1 GSRGVLRGRFAAATG
16 GQRKAQRHGQGHAGA
31 LAATTAGRARTHV
44 LVCVVHL
51 LVSPLC
57 DLIQANAAS
66 PSREAAARMIVAMAP
81 AVASGGSLADAE
93 AGEDVA
99 EQGIGIDPAGD
110 AAQRIVRQSERL
122 RGQFELTGI
131 EPSPG
136 ISKLSLCLPQG
147 LDMARPRGE
156 LAAAG
161 VFPG

>member
-1 GSRGVLRGRFAAATG
+1 FRRLRRGGSGRRRAIRRGVRYPGSRGVLRGRFAAATG

-66 PSREAAARMIVAMAP
+66 PSRAAAARMIVAMAP

-93 AGEDVA
+93 AGADVA
-99 EQGIGIDPAGD
+99 EPGIGIDP
-110 AAQRIVRQSERL
+110 
-122 RGQFELTGI
+122 
-131 EPSPG
+131 
-136 ISKLSLCLPQG
+136 
-147 LDMARPRGE
+147 
-156 LAAAG
+156 
-161 VFPG
+161 